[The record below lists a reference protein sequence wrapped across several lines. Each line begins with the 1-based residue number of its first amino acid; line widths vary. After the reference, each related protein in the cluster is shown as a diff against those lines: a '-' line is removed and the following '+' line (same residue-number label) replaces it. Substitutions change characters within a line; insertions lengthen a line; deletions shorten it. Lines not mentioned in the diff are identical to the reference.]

1 VLTRMRRGDDF
12 VPADDF
18 IPIAEDLGLIRDMD
32 LFVISESLRLIP
44 KNVHLFVNISLN
56 SFFAPEFTQQLR
68 DLLHSPIAKG
78 RSITL
83 EFTERQTTE
92 MSAEF
97 IQMFNEIRAGGCN
110 VALDD
115 FGVGYSTYSYL
126 RQLRPEFVKIDGSF
140 VLQLKENLEDV
151 KIVEQIRELAHVIG
165 AHTIAEHIEDE
176 ETIAMLI
183 KMGVDFGQG
192 YYFSKPVNVDDKH
205 WLTADLV

>member
-1 VLTRMRRGDDF
+1 
-12 VPADDF
+12 
-18 IPIAEDLGLIRDMD
+18 
-32 LFVISESLRLIP
+32 
-44 KNVHLFVNISLN
+44 
-56 SFFAPEFTQQLR
+56 
-68 DLLHSPIAKG
+68 
-78 RSITL
+78 
-83 EFTERQTTE
+83 
-92 MSAEF
+92 
-97 IQMFNEIRAGGCN
+97 MFNEIRAGGCN

-140 VLQLKENLEDV
+140 VQQLKQNLEDV

-183 KMGVDFGQG
+183 KMGVDYGQG
-192 YYFSKPVNVDDKH
+192 YYFSKPVNVQDKT